1 MLWVVFQL
9 ERVNVSCDD
18 PSNLIWSDDVD
29 TVTTTS
35 SSGRKDTFSPTD
47 TVLVESH
54 SLIRARDG
62 APTRISGEMLDTHS
76 PSSR

>member
-9 ERVNVSCDD
+9 ERVNVSCYD
-18 PSNLIWSDDVD
+18 PSNLIWSDDVA

-35 SSGRKDTFSPTD
+35 SSGGKDTFSPTD

-54 SLIRARDG
+54 SF
-62 APTRISGEMLDTHS
+62 TR
-76 PSSR
+76 SREGRLTDI